1 MGCTSKGSRSLSSLS
16 FSVTPHFVPWFLRL
30 FCHLTIHNKHL
41 WTSLLFHVHSEAAGN
56 SSFRWAHIVRLV
68 CAWHWALQWE
78 EARCHPHPL
87 SSIKESQHTG
97 NLAPWLA
104 SPNSLCTIWLLHGVL
119 LKNEPYEERHSP
131 CSHCEHNPAVHPGHL
146 FQVKLPILD
155 FRKRSCATAA
165 TSHRHIIFFFFFAWV
180 RIPRAFVLTTWLME
194 HWPKIY
200 QK

>member
-1 MGCTSKGSRSLSSLS
+1 MNFATLSCPQWGC
-16 FSVTPHFVPWFLRL
+16 W
-30 FCHLTIHNKHL
+30 
-41 WTSLLFHVHSEAAGN
+41 EQ
-56 SSFRWAHIVRLV
+56 SFRWAHIVLLV